1 MGMNYYIKNGESEY
15 HIAKTSKGCPML
27 FQAHHTPEHWPSLKS
42 LRDIMH
48 YVKMRGYKI
57 INEAGITFSPEEFM
71 EIVNMKNHE
80 KTQESKH
87 YRHETDVNKCFQDK
101 EGNLFTYEDF
111 S

>member
-15 HIAKTSKGCPML
+15 HIAKTSQGCPML
-27 FQAHHTPEHWPSLKS
+27 FQAHYTPDHWPSLKS
-42 LRDIMH
+42 LKDIMH

-71 EIVNMKNHE
+71 EIVNMKKHE
-80 KTQESKH
+80 KTQESKRCV
-87 YRHETDVNKCFQDK
+87 YDTYFDKCFQDK
-101 EGNLFTYEDF
+101 DGNLFTYEDF

>member
-15 HIAKTSKGCPML
+15 HIAKTSKGWPVL

-42 LRDIMH
+42 LKDIIH
-48 YVKMRGYKI
+48 YVKMRGYTI

-71 EIVNMKNHE
+71 EIVQMKRNE
-80 KTQESKH
+80 KTPERKRGAHDPEFDQ
-87 YRHETDVNKCFQDK
+87 CFQDK
-101 EGNLFTYEDF
+101 DGNLFTYEEF